1 MSHNALTALA
11 KSLPASVPFV
21 GPETQERAL
30 GRAFSARLGANESQF
45 GPSPRSIEAMAQAA
59 QEVWQYGDP
68 ENHDLKQALA
78 AHHNIDPGHI
88 TLGEGIDGLLLTLT
102 RLTVASGDAILTSH
116 GAYPTFNY
124 HAAGNGGTLHMVPYL
139 DDHED
144 PRGLAEQARLLGAK
158 LVYLANPDN
167 PMGTWHG
174 GAALARAMDLL
185 PQGTLLILDEAY
197 VDTAP
202 EGTALPLDW
211 NDPRVVRLRTFSKAY
226 GMAGAR
232 VGYAIGAPEVITAFH
247 KVRNHFGMNRAGQA
261 GALAALADTEWHR
274 DIVAKIDTARQ
285 RIAEIARLNG
295 LAPLPSAANFVTI
308 DCGAD
313 GAFAKRVLEGL
324 ITRGIFV
331 RMPFVAPQNRCIRVS
346 CGTPENLDAFA
357 AALPAAI
364 SDAKKG

>member
-45 GPSPRSIEAMAQAA
+45 GPSPRAIEAMAQAA

-102 RLTVASGDAILTSH
+102 RLTIASGDAILTSD

-144 PRGLAEQARLLGAK
+144 PRGLVEQARRLGAK
-158 LVYLANPDN
+158 LVYFANPDN
-167 PMGTWHG
+167 PMGSWHS
-174 GAALARAMDLL
+174 ADTVQELIDNLPKSSLL
-185 PQGTLLILDEAY
+185 VLDEAY
-197 VDTAP
+197 IELAPNGTAP
-202 EGTALPLDW
+202 DLRPETD
-211 NDPRVVRLRTFSKAY
+211 NVIRLRTFSKAY

-232 VGYAIGAPEVITAFH
+232 VGYAIGPKSLISAFD
-247 KVRNHFGMNRAGQA
+247 KLRNHFGLSRISQA
-261 GALAALADTEWHR
+261 GALAALKDQAYVDG
-274 DIVAKIDTARQ
+274 IKQKVAKSRETLAQ
-285 RIAEIARLNG
+285 IAQDNG
-295 LAPLPSAANFVTI
+295 LIALPSATNFVTI
-308 DCGAD
+308 DCGRD
-313 GAFAKRVLEGL
+313 GDFARAVLEQM
-324 ITRGIFV
+324 IARAVFI
-331 RMPFVAPQNRCIRVS
+331 RMPFVAPMNRCIRIS
-346 CGTPENLDAFA
+346 CGDEA
-357 AALPAAI
+357 AMDLVAKALPEALKAAR
-364 SDAKKG
+364 SA

>member
-45 GPSPRSIEAMAQAA
+45 GPSPRAIEAMAQAA

-144 PRGLAEQARLLGAK
+144 PRGLAEQARQLGAK
-158 LVYLANPDN
+158 LVYFANPDN
-167 PMGTWHG
+167 PMGSWHS
-174 GAALARAMDLL
+174 ADTVQELIDNLPKSSLL
-185 PQGTLLILDEAY
+185 VLDEAY
-197 VDTAP
+197 IELAPNGTAP
-202 EGTALPLDW
+202 DLRPETD
-211 NDPRVVRLRTFSKAY
+211 NVIRLRTFSKAY

-232 VGYAIGAPEVITAFH
+232 VGYAIGPKSLISAFD
-247 KVRNHFGMNRAGQA
+247 KLRNHFGLSRISQA
-261 GALAALADTEWHR
+261 GALAALKDQAYVDG
-274 DIVAKIDTARQ
+274 IKQKVAKSRETLAQ
-285 RIAEIARLNG
+285 IAQDNG
-295 LAPLPSAANFVTI
+295 LIALPSATNFVTI
-308 DCGAD
+308 DCGRD
-313 GAFAKRVLEGL
+313 GDFARAVLEQM
-324 ITRGIFV
+324 IARAVFI
-331 RMPFVAPQNRCIRVS
+331 RMPFVAPMNRCIRIS
-346 CGTPENLDAFA
+346 CGDEA
-357 AALPAAI
+357 AMDLVAKALPEAMKAAR
-364 SDAKKG
+364 SA

>member
-45 GPSPRSIEAMAQAA
+45 GPSPHSIEAMAQAA

-144 PRGLAEQARLLGAK
+144 ARGLAEQARLLGAK
-158 LVYLANPDN
+158 LVYFANPDN
-167 PMGTWHG
+167 PMGSWHS
-174 GAALARAMDLL
+174 ADAVQELIDNLPKSSLL
-185 PQGTLLILDEAY
+185 VLDEAY
-197 VDTAP
+197 IELAPNGTAP
-202 EGTALPLDW
+202 DLQPETD
-211 NDPRVVRLRTFSKAY
+211 NVIRLRTFSKAY

-232 VGYAIGAPEVITAFH
+232 VGYAIGPKSLISAFD
-247 KVRNHFGMNRAGQA
+247 KLRNHFGLSRISQA
-261 GALAALADTEWHR
+261 GALAALKDQAYVDG
-274 DIVAKIDTARQ
+274 IKQKVAKSRETLAQ
-285 RIAEIARLNG
+285 IAQDNG
-295 LAPLPSAANFVTI
+295 LIALPSATNFVTI
-308 DCGAD
+308 DCGRD
-313 GAFAKRVLEGL
+313 GDFARAVLEQM
-324 ITRGIFV
+324 IARAVFI
-331 RMPFVAPQNRCIRVS
+331 RMPFVAPMNRCIRIS
-346 CGTPENLDAFA
+346 CGDEA
-357 AALPAAI
+357 AMDLVAKALPEALKAAR
-364 SDAKKG
+364 SA

>member
-45 GPSPRSIEAMAQAA
+45 GPSPRAIEAMAQAA

-102 RLTVASGDAILTSH
+102 RLTVASGDAILTSD

-144 PRGLAEQARLLGAK
+144 PRGLVEQARRLGAK
-158 LVYLANPDN
+158 LVYFANPDN
-167 PMGTWHG
+167 PMGSWHS
-174 GAALARAMDLL
+174 ADTVQELIDNLPKSSLL
-185 PQGTLLILDEAY
+185 VLDEAY
-197 VDTAP
+197 IELAPNGTAP
-202 EGTALPLDW
+202 DLRPETD
-211 NDPRVVRLRTFSKAY
+211 NVIRLRTFSKAY

-232 VGYAIGAPEVITAFH
+232 VGYAIGPKSLISAFD
-247 KVRNHFGMNRAGQA
+247 KLRNHFGLSRISQA
-261 GALAALADTEWHR
+261 GALAALKDQAYVDG
-274 DIVAKIDTARQ
+274 IKQKVAKSRETLAQ
-285 RIAEIARLNG
+285 IAQDNG
-295 LAPLPSAANFVTI
+295 LIALPSATNFVTI
-308 DCGAD
+308 DCGRD
-313 GAFAKRVLEGL
+313 GDFARAVLEQM
-324 ITRGIFV
+324 IARAVFI
-331 RMPFVAPQNRCIRVS
+331 RMPFVAPMNRCIRIS
-346 CGTPENLDAFA
+346 CGDEA
-357 AALPAAI
+357 AMDLVAKALPEALKAAR
-364 SDAKKG
+364 SA

>member
-1 MSHNALTALA
+1 MSHNALAALA

-45 GPSPRSIEAMAQAA
+45 GPSPRAIEAMAQAA

-102 RLTVASGDAILTSH
+102 RLTVASGDAILTSD

-144 PRGLAEQARLLGAK
+144 PRGLVEQARRLGAK
-158 LVYLANPDN
+158 LVYFANPDN
-167 PMGTWHG
+167 PMGSWHS
-174 GAALARAMDLL
+174 ADTVQELIDNLPKSSLL
-185 PQGTLLILDEAY
+185 VLDEAY
-197 VDTAP
+197 IELAPNGTAP
-202 EGTALPLDW
+202 DLRPETD
-211 NDPRVVRLRTFSKAY
+211 NVIRLRTFSKAY

-232 VGYAIGAPEVITAFH
+232 VGYAIGPKSLISAFD
-247 KVRNHFGMNRAGQA
+247 KLRNHFGLSRISQA
-261 GALAALADTEWHR
+261 GALAALKDQAYVDG
-274 DIVAKIDTARQ
+274 IKQKVAKSRETLAQ
-285 RIAEIARLNG
+285 IAQDNG
-295 LAPLPSAANFVTI
+295 LIALPSATNFVTI
-308 DCGAD
+308 DCGRD
-313 GAFAKRVLEGL
+313 GDFARAVLEQM
-324 ITRGIFV
+324 IARAVFI
-331 RMPFVAPQNRCIRVS
+331 RMPFVAPMNRCIRIS
-346 CGTPENLDAFA
+346 CGDEA
-357 AALPAAI
+357 AMDLVAKALPEALKAAR
-364 SDAKKG
+364 SA

>member
-45 GPSPRSIEAMAQAA
+45 GPSPRAIEAMAQAA

-144 PRGLAEQARLLGAK
+144 PRGLVEQARRLGAK
-158 LVYLANPDN
+158 LVYFANPDN
-167 PMGTWHG
+167 PMGSWHS
-174 GAALARAMDLL
+174 ADTVQELIDNLPKSSLL
-185 PQGTLLILDEAY
+185 VLDEAY
-197 VDTAP
+197 IELAPNGTAP
-202 EGTALPLDW
+202 DLRPETD
-211 NDPRVVRLRTFSKAY
+211 NVIRLRTFSKAY

-232 VGYAIGAPEVITAFH
+232 VGYAIGPKSLISAFD
-247 KVRNHFGMNRAGQA
+247 KLRNHFGLSRISQA
-261 GALAALADTEWHR
+261 GALAALKDQAYVDG
-274 DIVAKIDTARQ
+274 IKQKVAKSRETLAQ
-285 RIAEIARLNG
+285 IAQDNG
-295 LAPLPSAANFVTI
+295 LIALPSATNFVTI
-308 DCGAD
+308 DCGRD
-313 GAFAKRVLEGL
+313 GDFARAVLEQM
-324 ITRGIFV
+324 IARAVFI
-331 RMPFVAPQNRCIRVS
+331 RMPFVAPMNRCIRIS
-346 CGTPENLDAFA
+346 CGDEA
-357 AALPAAI
+357 AMDLVAKALPEAMKAAR
-364 SDAKKG
+364 SA

>member
-144 PRGLAEQARLLGAK
+144 PRGLAEQARRLGAK
-158 LVYLANPDN
+158 LVYFANPDN
-167 PMGTWHG
+167 PMGSWHS
-174 GAALARAMDLL
+174 ADTVQELIDNLPKSSLL
-185 PQGTLLILDEAY
+185 VLDEAY
-197 VDTAP
+197 IELAPNGTAP
-202 EGTALPLDW
+202 DLRPETD
-211 NDPRVVRLRTFSKAY
+211 NVIRLRTFSKAY
-226 GMAGAR
+226 GMAGSAR
-232 VGYAIGAPEVITAFH
+232 G
-247 KVRNHFGMNRAGQA
+247 
-261 GALAALADTEWHR
+261 LCHR
-274 DIVAKIDTARQ
+274 AKIADLCLRQTAQSFRPVANFAGRSLGGPQRPGLCGRHQAKSGEKPRDPRADCPRQWPHCPALSHKFRHDRLRQ
-285 RIAEIARLNG
+285 RWRFCPRSSRADDRTRFVYPHAFRGTDE
-295 LAPLPSAANFVTI
+295 PLHSHLL
-308 DCGAD
+308 
-313 GAFAKRVLEGL
+313 R
-324 ITRGIFV
+324 R
-331 RMPFVAPQNRCIRVS
+331 
-346 CGTPENLDAFA
+346 
-357 AALPAAI
+357 
-364 SDAKKG
+364 

>member
-45 GPSPRSIEAMAQAA
+45 GPSPRAIEAMAQAA

-144 PRGLAEQARLLGAK
+144 PRGLVEQARRLGAK
-158 LVYLANPDN
+158 LVYFANPDN
-167 PMGTWHG
+167 PMGSWHSADTVQELIDNLPKSG
-174 GAALARAMDLL
+174 LL
-185 PQGTLLILDEAY
+185 VLDEAY
-197 VDTAP
+197 IELAPNGTAP
-202 EGTALPLDW
+202 DLRPETD
-211 NDPRVVRLRTFSKAY
+211 NVIRLRTFSKAY

-232 VGYAIGAPEVITAFH
+232 VGYAIGPKSLISAFD
-247 KVRNHFGMNRAGQA
+247 KLRNHFGLSRISQA
-261 GALAALADTEWHR
+261 GALAALKDQAYVDG
-274 DIVAKIDTARQ
+274 IKQKVAKSRETLAQ
-285 RIAEIARLNG
+285 IAQDNG
-295 LAPLPSAANFVTI
+295 LIALPSATNFVTI
-308 DCGAD
+308 DCGRD
-313 GAFAKRVLEGL
+313 GDFARAVLEQM
-324 ITRGIFV
+324 IARAVFI
-331 RMPFVAPQNRCIRVS
+331 RMPFVAPMNRCIRIS
-346 CGTPENLDAFA
+346 CGDEA
-357 AALPAAI
+357 AMDLVAKALPEAMKAAR
-364 SDAKKG
+364 SA

>member
-1 MSHNALTALA
+1 MSHNALAALA

-45 GPSPRSIEAMAQAA
+45 GPSPRAIEAMAQAA

-144 PRGLAEQARLLGAK
+144 PRGLVEQARRLGAK
-158 LVYLANPDN
+158 LVYFANPDN
-167 PMGTWHG
+167 PMGSWHS
-174 GAALARAMDLL
+174 ADAVQELIDNLPKSSLL
-185 PQGTLLILDEAY
+185 VLDEAY
-197 VDTAP
+197 IELAPNGTAP
-202 EGTALPLDW
+202 DLRPETD
-211 NDPRVVRLRTFSKAY
+211 NVIRLRTFSKAY

-232 VGYAIGAPEVITAFH
+232 VGYAIGPKSLISAFD
-247 KVRNHFGMNRAGQA
+247 KLRNHFGLSRISQA
-261 GALAALADTEWHR
+261 GALAALKDQAYVDG
-274 DIVAKIDTARQ
+274 IKQKVAKSRETLAQ
-285 RIAEIARLNG
+285 IAQDNG
-295 LAPLPSAANFVTI
+295 LIALPSATNFVTI
-308 DCGAD
+308 DCGRD
-313 GAFAKRVLEGL
+313 GDFARAVLEQM
-324 ITRGIFV
+324 IARAVFI
-331 RMPFVAPQNRCIRVS
+331 RMPFVAPMNRCIRIS
-346 CGTPENLDAFA
+346 CGDEA
-357 AALPAAI
+357 AMDLVAKALPEALKAAR
-364 SDAKKG
+364 SA

>member
-45 GPSPRSIEAMAQAA
+45 GPSPRAIEAMAQAA

-102 RLTVASGDAILTSH
+102 RLTIASGDAILTSD

-144 PRGLAEQARLLGAK
+144 PRGLVEQARRLGAK
-158 LVYLANPDN
+158 LVYFANPDN
-167 PMGTWHG
+167 PMGSWHS
-174 GAALARAMDLL
+174 ADTVQELIDNLPKSSLL
-185 PQGTLLILDEAY
+185 VLDEAY
-197 VDTAP
+197 IELAPNGTAP
-202 EGTALPLDW
+202 DLRPETD
-211 NDPRVVRLRTFSKAY
+211 NVTRLRTFSKAY

-232 VGYAIGAPEVITAFH
+232 VGYAIGPKSLISAFD
-247 KVRNHFGMNRAGQA
+247 KLRNHFGLSRISQA
-261 GALAALADTEWHR
+261 GALAALKDQAYVDG
-274 DIVAKIDTARQ
+274 IKQKVAKSRETLAQ
-285 RIAEIARLNG
+285 IAQDNG
-295 LAPLPSAANFVTI
+295 LIALPSATNFVTI
-308 DCGAD
+308 DCGRD
-313 GAFAKRVLEGL
+313 GDFARAVLEQM
-324 ITRGIFV
+324 IARAVFI
-331 RMPFVAPQNRCIRVS
+331 RMPFVAPMNRCIRIS
-346 CGTPENLDAFA
+346 CGDEA
-357 AALPAAI
+357 AMDLVAKALPEAMKAAR
-364 SDAKKG
+364 SA

>member
-45 GPSPRSIEAMAQAA
+45 GPSPRAIEAMAQAA

-144 PRGLAEQARLLGAK
+144 PRGLVEQARRLGAK
-158 LVYLANPDN
+158 LVYFANPDN
-167 PMGTWHG
+167 PMGSWHSADAVQELIDNLPKSG
-174 GAALARAMDLL
+174 LL
-185 PQGTLLILDEAY
+185 VLDEAY
-197 VDTAP
+197 IELAPNGTAP
-202 EGTALPLDW
+202 DLRPETD
-211 NDPRVVRLRTFSKAY
+211 NVIRLRTFSKAY

-232 VGYAIGAPEVITAFH
+232 VGYAIGPKSLISAFD
-247 KVRNHFGMNRAGQA
+247 KLRNHFGLSRISQA
-261 GALAALADTEWHR
+261 GALAALKDQAYVDG
-274 DIVAKIDTARQ
+274 IKQKVAKSRETLAQ
-285 RIAEIARLNG
+285 IAQDNG
-295 LAPLPSAANFVTI
+295 LIALPSATNFVTI
-308 DCGAD
+308 DCGRD
-313 GAFAKRVLEGL
+313 GDFARAVLEQM
-324 ITRGIFV
+324 IARAVFI
-331 RMPFVAPQNRCIRVS
+331 RMPFVAPMNRCIRIS
-346 CGTPENLDAFA
+346 CGDEA
-357 AALPAAI
+357 AMDLVAKALPEALKAAR
-364 SDAKKG
+364 SA

>member
-45 GPSPRSIEAMAQAA
+45 GPSPRSIEAMAQAT

-144 PRGLAEQARLLGAK
+144 PRGLAEQARRLGAK
-158 LVYLANPDN
+158 LVYFANPDN
-167 PMGTWHG
+167 PMGSWHS
-174 GAALARAMDLL
+174 ADTVQELIDNLPKSSLL
-185 PQGTLLILDEAY
+185 VLDEAY
-197 VDTAP
+197 IELAPNGTAP
-202 EGTALPLDW
+202 DLRPETD
-211 NDPRVVRLRTFSKAY
+211 NVIRLRTFSKAY

-232 VGYAIGAPEVITAFH
+232 VGYAIGPKSLISAFD
-247 KVRNHFGMNRAGQA
+247 KLRNHFGLSRISQA
-261 GALAALADTEWHR
+261 GALAALKDQAYVDG
-274 DIVAKIDTARQ
+274 IKKKVAKSRETLAQ
-285 RIAEIARLNG
+285 IAQDNG
-295 LAPLPSAANFVTI
+295 LTALPSATNFVTI
-308 DCGAD
+308 DCGRD
-313 GAFAKRVLEGL
+313 GDFARAVLEQMIARAL
-324 ITRGIFV
+324 FI
-331 RMPFVAPQNRCIRVS
+331 RMPFVAPMNRCIRIS
-346 CGTPENLDAFA
+346 CGDEA
-357 AALPAAI
+357 AMDLVAKALPEALKAAR
-364 SDAKKG
+364 SA

>member
-45 GPSPRSIEAMAQAA
+45 GPSPRAIEAMAQAA

-158 LVYLANPDN
+158 LVYFANPDN
-167 PMGTWHG
+167 PMGSWHS
-174 GAALARAMDLL
+174 ADTVQELIDNLPKSSLL
-185 PQGTLLILDEAY
+185 VLDEAY
-197 VDTAP
+197 IELAPNGTAP
-202 EGTALPLDW
+202 DLRPETD
-211 NDPRVVRLRTFSKAY
+211 NVIRLRTFSKAY

-232 VGYAIGAPEVITAFH
+232 VGYAIGPKSLISAFD
-247 KVRNHFGMNRAGQA
+247 KLRNHFGLSRISQA
-261 GALAALADTEWHR
+261 GALAALKDQAYVDG
-274 DIVAKIDTARQ
+274 IKQKVAKSRETLAQ
-285 RIAEIARLNG
+285 IAQDNG
-295 LAPLPSAANFVTI
+295 LIALPSATNFVTI
-308 DCGAD
+308 DCGRD
-313 GAFAKRVLEGL
+313 GDFARAVLEQM
-324 ITRGIFV
+324 IARAVFI
-331 RMPFVAPQNRCIRVS
+331 RMPFVAPMNRCIRIS
-346 CGTPENLDAFA
+346 CGDEA
-357 AALPAAI
+357 AMDLVAKALPEALKAAR
-364 SDAKKG
+364 SA